1 MGIFP
6 PNVLPEEIDSDRA
19 DRIRALIVV
28 GANPL
33 RSYADTRAYERAFK
47 NLDLLV
53 VVEVAMTETA
63 TLADYVLP
71 SRTAY
76 ESWDNTFWSF
86 NFPEIFFHHRHRV
99 IEPEP
104 ETRELGWILTALAK
118 RLGLVPRIPQSLK
131 EAAKGDLG
139 EFGNQLTEYVK
150 ATPDAMLKL
159 PFILAETLG
168 AVLASP
174 HQAFLWGLLWSAP
187 PMIKEAMARAGFPE
201 GPNQAG
207 AALKA
212 IIENRQGIRLGR
224 LDPDKNLDFV
234 VTEDGRINLHDPEL
248 LDWLTQV
255 TPESEAE
262 ALESDP
268 ALPLLMMAGWHMDTN
283 ANTLMRDPAWNKG
296 RRVGCLAVHA
306 DDAQALGLGDGDN
319 ARLTT
324 KAGQA
329 EVEVEISRLT
339 RPGMVLIPQ
348 GFGLDF
354 GDGKKVGVNVNAL
367 TDAGHRDRLAGT
379 PHHRRVP
386 CRLEKI

>member
-1 MGIFP
+1 
-6 PNVLPEEIDSDRA
+6 
-19 DRIRALIVV
+19 
-28 GANPL
+28 
-33 RSYADTRAYERAFK
+33 
-47 NLDLLV
+47 
-53 VVEVAMTETA
+53 
-63 TLADYVLP
+63 
-71 SRTAY
+71 
-76 ESWDNTFWSF
+76 
-86 NFPEIFFHHRHRV
+86 V

-104 ETRELGWILTALAK
+104 ETRELGWIVTAMAK
-118 RLGLVPRIPQSLK
+118 QLGVVPDVPESLK
-131 EAAKGDLG
+131 EAARGDLG
-139 EFGNQLTEYVK
+139 EFGNQLAKYVK

-159 PFILAETLG
+159 PFILAEILG
-168 AVLASP
+168 KVMASP

-187 PMIKEAMARAGFPE
+187 TPLKEAMTRAGFPE

-207 AALKA
+207 AALNA
-212 IIENRQGIRLGR
+212 ILENRQGIWLGR

-234 VTEDGRINLHDPEL
+234 ATEDGQINLHDPEL

-255 TPESEAE
+255 TPQSEAE
-262 ALESDP
+262 ALKPDP
-268 ALPLLMMAGWHMDTN
+268 EFPLLMMAGWHIDTN

-296 RRVGCLAVHA
+296 RRVGCLAVHT
-306 DDAQALGLGDGDN
+306 DDAQALGLADGDK

-324 KAGQA
+324 KAGMA
-329 EVEVEISRLT
+329 EIEVEISPLT

-354 GDGKKVGVNVNAL
+354 GDEKKVGVNVNEL